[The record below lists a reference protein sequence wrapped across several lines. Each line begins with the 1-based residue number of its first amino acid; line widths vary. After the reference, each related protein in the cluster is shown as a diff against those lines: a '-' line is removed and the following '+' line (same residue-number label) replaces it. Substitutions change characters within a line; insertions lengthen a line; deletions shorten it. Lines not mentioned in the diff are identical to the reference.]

1 MRAKG
6 REGGGE
12 DVAGGDG
19 IADVVHW
26 HLLEQEGQGVG
37 RQVLALPRWSPG
49 GQQLFASAL
58 LLQLHHGGGGE
69 HDQELVARVGVQL
82 QMEGTQSQA

>member
-26 HLLEQEGQGVG
+26 LLLEQEWPGVG

-49 GQQLFASAL
+49 GQLRSAFKSKV
-58 LLQLHHGGGGE
+58 
-69 HDQELVARVGVQL
+69 ELSNIGKY
-82 QMEGTQSQA
+82 

>member
-1 MRAKG
+1 MSQR
-6 REGGGE
+6 
-12 DVAGGDG
+12 GDG

-26 HLLEQEGQGVG
+26 LLLEQEWPGVG

-49 GQQLFASAL
+49 GQQPFSSAL

-69 HDQELVARVGVQL
+69 LAQELVARVGVQF
-82 QMEGTQSQA
+82 QKERTQSRA